1 MISAGLFVLLIYY
14 ACVRVC
20 VCVRA
25 CVRACVCVCA
35 CVRACLCV
43 CVCAWA
49 RARARVC
56 VCVCKRPDHT
66 HSTYCKQSTLAQ
78 YLASWLLPL
87 TSELVFGVCADRWA
101 QNGQD
106 WTAVWNTSQ
115 SVLAVTSGG
124 STSSTKSSTV
134 QVVFPSSL
142 FLLVICLLF
151 KQKVPG
157 RSHMWAG
164 LA

>member
-20 VCVRA
+20 VCVCVYVRA

-43 CVCAWA
+43 CVC
-49 RARARVC
+49 VC

-78 YLASWLLPL
+78 YLAS
-87 TSELVFGVCADRWA
+87 
-101 QNGQD
+101 
-106 WTAVWNTSQ
+106 
-115 SVLAVTSGG
+115 
-124 STSSTKSSTV
+124 
-134 QVVFPSSL
+134 
-142 FLLVICLLF
+142 
-151 KQKVPG
+151 
-157 RSHMWAG
+157 
-164 LA
+164 